1 MSEVIK
7 SYMGVFLLLLMTLA
21 AGEILAGYMQVLGAQ
36 NLHSEILSELEDSNY
51 YSGVV
56 DAVMPSIVAI
66 TNTGTVT
73 YQSFFGMSQSYETES
88 CGSGIIV
95 AVNIGTEVVFFTA
108 ISTMGMIVVSVLGS
122 GIYIASQKPKDI
134 LSKMS

>member
-1 MSEVIK
+1 MSEIIK

-56 DAVMPSIVAI
+56 DDAIQRAVAQGYGLSMELYDEDGHCYHISR
-66 TNTGTVT
+66 TGDARNLPGDVVKGEVKLTFS
-73 YQSFFGMSQSYETES
+73 YESPFFGLSQSHVLRGY
-88 CGSGIIV
+88 
-95 AVNIGTEVVFFTA
+95 TA
-108 ISTMGMIVVSVLGS
+108 
-122 GIYIASQKPKDI
+122 
-134 LSKMS
+134 